1 MPVFTIRTTYRLP
14 VYRHQT
20 HEAATMEEACRLA
33 VDDDWSDEKDPP
45 YYVEKPQRI
54 ALHFEVLLGLVK
66 ALASQS
72 DTERLDRTFWFERAQ
87 PAIAKA
93 EAILVGGHEPD

>member
-1 MPVFTIRTTYRLP
+1 MRPRRWKRLVASLSTTIGLT
-14 VYRHQT
+14 
-20 HEAATMEEACRLA
+20 
-33 VDDDWSDEKDPP
+33 KKIPP

-66 ALASQS
+66 VLASQS

-93 EAILVGGHEPD
+93 EAILVGAHEPD